1 MQLSQ
6 IEQTL
11 QELIDKEQAAEKQA
25 RQEHRK
31 RFNLSRLLERWSVWT
46 ESSRKA
52 DRRGDL
58 VIAGLGVTLGLV
70 CALFPW
76 YIFFNP
82 DKFGV
87 QALKFGGDG
96 RGGHRPVASISH
108 KLGVSDAPSDDIAA
122 LDKIDLFAT
131 GTLPDKEERVALPN
145 QPFPVVEMPYRM
157 VHVVNG
163 RALIEDEAGLWV
175 VQPGAVLPDN
185 SRVASIEQRAGKWVM
200 VTSADKVVELSR

>member
-11 QELIDKEQAAEKQA
+11 QQMLEKEQEVEMQA
-25 RQEHRK
+25 RQERRK
-31 RFNLSRLLERWSVWT
+31 RFRVLRLLERWGVGS
-46 ESSRKA
+46 EGARKA

-58 VIAGLGVTLGLV
+58 IIAGMGITLGLV

-96 RGGHRPVASISH
+96 HGGRRPVASISH
-108 KLGVSDAPSDDIAA
+108 RLAGNDFPSDDIAA
-122 LDKIDLFAT
+122 LDKIDFFPT
-131 GTLPDKEERVALPN
+131 GTLPDKDERVAVPN

-157 VHVVNG
+157 VHAVNG

-175 VQPGAVLPDN
+175 VQPGALLPDN
-185 SRVASIEQRAGKWVM
+185 SRVASIQQRAGKWIM

>member
-11 QELIDKEQAAEKQA
+11 QQMLEKEQAAEQQAQQA
-25 RQEHRK
+25 RSK
-31 RFNLSRLLERWSVWT
+31 RLSLSRLQERLSGWM

-52 DRRGDL
+52 DRRSDL
-58 VIAGLGVTLGLV
+58 VIAGLGITLGLV

-96 RGGHRPVASISH
+96 QGGHRPVASISH
-108 KLGVSDAPSDDIAA
+108 KLGVSDAPSDDIAS
-122 LDKIDLFAT
+122 LDKVDLFAT
-131 GTLPDKEERVALPN
+131 GTLPDKEERMSEPN
-145 QPFPVVEMPYRM
+145 QPFPVVEMPYRL

-163 RALIEDEAGLWV
+163 RGLIEDEAGLWV
-175 VQPGAVLPDN
+175 VQPGALLPD
-185 SRVASIEQRAGKWVM
+185 STRVASIEQRAGKWVM
-200 VTSADKVVELSR
+200 VTSADKVVELAR

>member
-11 QELIDKEQAAEKQA
+11 QQMLEKEQAAEQQAQQA
-25 RQEHRK
+25 RRK
-31 RFNLSRLLERWSVWT
+31 PLSLSKLLERLTVWT

-52 DRRGDL
+52 DRRSDL
-58 VIAGLGVTLGLV
+58 VIAGLGITLGLV

-96 RGGHRPVASISH
+96 SGGHRPVASISH
-108 KLGVSDAPSDDIAA
+108 KLGVSDAPSDDIAS
-122 LDKIDLFAT
+122 LDKVDLFAT
-131 GTLPDKEERVALPN
+131 GTLPDKEERMAEPN
-145 QPFPVVEMPYRM
+145 QPFPVVEMPYRL

-163 RALIEDEAGLWV
+163 RGLIEDEAGLWV
-175 VQPGAVLPDN
+175 VQPGALLPD
-185 SRVASIEQRAGKWVM
+185 STRVASIEQRAGKWVM
-200 VTSADKVVELSR
+200 VTSADKVVELAR